1 MNAKLVLFFL
11 MIIISIPKF
20 ASALEDNQPNP
31 KTKQHASIEKKG
43 NNLQADQK
51 NHIKN
56 PGFEN
61 YTSNWILGKYN
72 GGAGLFYTDSVES
85 ISTGRSAIILTENQD
100 QELQDLQLFT
110 ALHLNEQTQYHISFK
125 AQVKKTC
132 LVSISIGNELETV
145 FEEKIILRPGMV
157 DYGPFIYFNEVSDP
171 FQFFAINLGKTSQM
185 IVLDDIIIQPY
196 EEHNDVENSLLAEIN
211 TP

>member
-11 MIIISIPKF
+11 IIIISIPKF
-20 ASALEDNQPNP
+20 VSALEDNQPNSE
-31 KTKQHASIEKKG
+31 TKQHASIEKKD
-43 NNLQADQK
+43 NNLQANQK
-51 NHIKN
+51 KQIKN

-100 QELQDLQLFT
+100 QKLHDLQLFT
-110 ALHLNEQTQYHISFK
+110 SLDLNGQTQYRISFK
-125 AQVKKTC
+125 AQVKKAC

-145 FEEKIILRPGMV
+145 FEEKIILQPGMMI
-157 DYGPFIYFNEVSDP
+157 YGPFIFINEVNDP
-171 FQFFAINLGKTSQM
+171 FQFFAINLGKTSQK

-196 EEHNDVENSLLAEIN
+196 EEKIDVENSLLAEIN